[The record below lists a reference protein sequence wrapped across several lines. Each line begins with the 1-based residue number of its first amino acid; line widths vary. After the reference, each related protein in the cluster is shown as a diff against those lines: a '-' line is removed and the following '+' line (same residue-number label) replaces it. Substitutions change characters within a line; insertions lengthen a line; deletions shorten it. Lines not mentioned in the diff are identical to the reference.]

1 MESEIRNLIK
11 LRGENFHNQNYDF
24 SSIDFNFIGK
34 VDSLQDLE
42 EFPSK
47 SLFIW
52 HVGEGITTLN
62 NFEIERWSVDA
73 PSGNHLI
80 ISERFIDD
88 DLNKDN
94 YRKNK
99 IFFWGPNELS
109 QWFGR
114 AILNKEIQLS
124 VIKDDK
130 IDDEIGEIN
139 LNKSTDSS
147 ILALKNNIE
156 ISTWLSNKGLSGVSY
171 SPILLSSKLWEV
183 DGELIGPDG
192 SVEKKRWKI
201 IEDPWENN
209 FTMFSNVEVL
219 SISPSL
225 RIVEPNINFWKDKS
239 QTIDIIAPLIN
250 EKRQGKPKNAGLF
263 TQSMVLQNWNFKTD
277 SCNLYYKKILIPAWI
292 LNTENRQLIHGI
304 SGKTLSA

>member
-88 DLNKDN
+88 NLNTDN
-94 YRKNK
+94 YTKNK
-99 IFFWGPNELS
+99 IFLWGPNELS

-130 IDDEIGEIN
+130 IDDEISEIN

-147 ILALKNNIE
+147 ILTLKNNIE
-156 ISTWLSNKGLSGVSY
+156 ISTWLSNKGLSGITY

-239 QTIDIIAPLIN
+239 QIIDIIAPLIN

>member
-73 PSGNHLI
+73 PSGNHLL

-88 DLNKDN
+88 KLNIEK
-94 YRKNK
+94 YRKNM

-130 IDDEIGEIN
+130 IDDEISEIN

-147 ILALKNNIE
+147 ILTLKNNIE
-156 ISTWLSNKGLSGVSY
+156 ISTWLSNKGLSGITY

-192 SVEKKRWKI
+192 SVEKKKWKI

-219 SISPSL
+219 PISPSL

-239 QTIDIIAPLIN
+239 QIIDIIAPLIN

-277 SCNLYYKKILIPAWI
+277 SCNLYYSKILIPAWT

-304 SGKTLSA
+304 SGKKLSA

>member
-47 SLFIW
+47 SLFIR

-62 NFEIERWSVDA
+62 DFEIERWSVDA

-88 DLNKDN
+88 NLNANK

-99 IFFWGPNELS
+99 IFFWGPDELS
-109 QWFGR
+109 QWFGK
-114 AILNKEIQLS
+114 AILNKEIQVS
-124 VIKDDK
+124 AIKDDK
-130 IDDEIGEIN
+130 IDDEISEIH

-147 ILALKNNIE
+147 ILTLKNNIE
-156 ISTWLSNKGLSGVSY
+156 ISNWLSNKDLSGITY

-219 SISPSL
+219 PISPSL
-225 RIVEPNINFWKDKS
+225 RIIEPNINFWKDKS
-239 QTIDIIAPLIN
+239 QIIDIIAPLIN

-263 TQSMVLQNWNFKTD
+263 TQSMILQNWNFKSD

-304 SGKTLSA
+304 SGKKLSM

>member
-88 DLNKDN
+88 NLNIDN

-130 IDDEIGEIN
+130 IDDEISEIN

-147 ILALKNNIE
+147 ILTLKNNIE

-239 QTIDIIAPLIN
+239 QIIDIIAPLIN

>member
-130 IDDEIGEIN
+130 IDDEISEIN

-147 ILALKNNIE
+147 ILTLKNNIE
-156 ISTWLSNKGLSGVSY
+156 ISTWLSNKGLSGITY

-219 SISPSL
+219 PISPSL

-239 QTIDIIAPLIN
+239 QIIDIIAPLIN

-277 SCNLYYKKILIPAWI
+277 SCNLYYKKILIPAWS

>member
-88 DLNKDN
+88 NLNTDD

-130 IDDEIGEIN
+130 IDDEISEIN

-147 ILALKNNIE
+147 ILTLKNNIE
-156 ISTWLSNKGLSGVSY
+156 ISTWLSNKGLSGITY

-209 FTMFSNVEVL
+209 FTMFSDVKVL
-219 SISPSL
+219 PISPSL

-239 QTIDIIAPLIN
+239 QIIDIIAPLIN

>member
-88 DLNKDN
+88 NLNTDN

-130 IDDEIGEIN
+130 IDDEISEIN

-147 ILALKNNIE
+147 ILTLKNNIE
-156 ISTWLSNKGLSGVSY
+156 ISTWLSNKGLSGVTY

-219 SISPSL
+219 PISPSL
-225 RIVEPNINFWKDKS
+225 RIFEPNIDFWKDKS
-239 QTIDIIAPLIN
+239 QIIDIIAPLIN

>member
-88 DLNKDN
+88 NLNTDN

-130 IDDEIGEIN
+130 IDDEISEIN

-147 ILALKNNIE
+147 ILTLKNNIE
-156 ISTWLSNKGLSGVSY
+156 ISTWLSSKGLSGVTY

-209 FTMFSNVEVL
+209 FTMFSNLEVL
-219 SISPSL
+219 PISPSL
-225 RIVEPNINFWKDKS
+225 RIVEPNIDFWKDKS
-239 QTIDIIAPLIN
+239 QIIDIIAPLIN

>member
-88 DLNKDN
+88 NLNTDN

-130 IDDEIGEIN
+130 IDDEISETN

-147 ILALKNNIE
+147 ILTLKNNIE
-156 ISTWLSNKGLSGVSY
+156 ISTWLSNKGLSGITY

-219 SISPSL
+219 PISPSL
-225 RIVEPNINFWKDKS
+225 RIVEPNIKFWKDKS
-239 QTIDIIAPLIN
+239 QIIDIIAPLIN

-277 SCNLYYKKILIPAWI
+277 SCNLHHKKLLIPAWI

-304 SGKTLSA
+304 SGKKLPA

>member
-88 DLNKDN
+88 NLNTDN

-130 IDDEIGEIN
+130 IDDEISEIN

-147 ILALKNNIE
+147 ILTLKNNIE
-156 ISTWLSNKGLSGVSY
+156 ISTWLSNKGLSGISY

-219 SISPSL
+219 PISPSL
-225 RIVEPNINFWKDKS
+225 RIVEPNIDFWKDKS
-239 QTIDIIAPLIN
+239 QIIDIIAPLIN

>member
-1 MESEIRNLIK
+1 M
-11 LRGENFHNQNYDF
+11 
-24 SSIDFNFIGK
+24 
-34 VDSLQDLE
+34 
-42 EFPSK
+42 
-47 SLFIW
+47 
-52 HVGEGITTLN
+52 
-62 NFEIERWSVDA
+62 
-73 PSGNHLI
+73 
-80 ISERFIDD
+80 
-88 DLNKDN
+88 
-94 YRKNK
+94 
-99 IFFWGPNELS
+99 
-109 QWFGR
+109 
-114 AILNKEIQLS
+114 NKEIQLS

-130 IDDEIGEIN
+130 IDDEISEIN

-147 ILALKNNIE
+147 ILTLKNNIE
-156 ISTWLSNKGLSGVSY
+156 ISTWLSNKGLSGITY

-239 QTIDIIAPLIN
+239 QIIDIIAPLIN

>member
-88 DLNKDN
+88 NLNIDN

-130 IDDEIGEIN
+130 IDDEISEIN

-147 ILALKNNIE
+147 ILTLKNNIE
-156 ISTWLSNKGLSGVSY
+156 ISTWLSNKGLSGITY

-239 QTIDIIAPLIN
+239 QIIDIIAPLIN

>member
-219 SISPSL
+219 PISPSL
-225 RIVEPNINFWKDKS
+225 RIVEPNIDFWKDKS
-239 QTIDIIAPLIN
+239 QIIDIIAPLIN

>member
-62 NFEIERWSVDA
+62 DFEIERWSVDA

-88 DLNKDN
+88 NLNENK

-99 IFFWGPNELS
+99 IFFWGPDELS
-109 QWFGR
+109 QWFGK
-114 AILNKEIQLS
+114 AILNKEIQVS
-124 VIKDDK
+124 AIKDDK
-130 IDDEIGEIN
+130 IDDEISEIN

-147 ILALKNNIE
+147 ILTLKNNIE
-156 ISTWLSNKGLSGVSY
+156 ISNWLSNKDLSGITY

-219 SISPSL
+219 PISPSL
-225 RIVEPNINFWKDKS
+225 RIIEPNINFWKDKS
-239 QTIDIIAPLIN
+239 QIIDIIAPLIN

-263 TQSMVLQNWNFKTD
+263 TQSMILQNWNFKSD

-304 SGKTLSA
+304 SGKKLSM

>member
-88 DLNKDN
+88 NLNTDN

-124 VIKDDK
+124 IIKDDK
-130 IDDEIGEIN
+130 IDDEISEIN

-147 ILALKNNIE
+147 ILTLKNNIE

-219 SISPSL
+219 PISPSL
-225 RIVEPNINFWKDKS
+225 RIVEPNIDFWKDKS
-239 QTIDIIAPLIN
+239 QIIDIIAPLIN

>member
-88 DLNKDN
+88 NLNTDN

-130 IDDEIGEIN
+130 IDDEISEIN

-147 ILALKNNIE
+147 ILTLKNNIE

-219 SISPSL
+219 PISPSL
-225 RIVEPNINFWKDKS
+225 RIVEPNIDFWKDKS
-239 QTIDIIAPLIN
+239 QIIDIIAPLIN

>member
-88 DLNKDN
+88 NLNTDN

-124 VIKDDK
+124 IIKDDK
-130 IDDEIGEIN
+130 IDDEISEIN

-147 ILALKNNIE
+147 ILTLKNNIE
-156 ISTWLSNKGLSGVSY
+156 ISTWLSNKGLSGIRY

-225 RIVEPNINFWKDKS
+225 RIIEPNINFWKDKS
-239 QTIDIIAPLIN
+239 QIIDIIAPLIN

>member
-88 DLNKDN
+88 NLNTDN

-99 IFFWGPNELS
+99 IFFWDPNELS

-130 IDDEIGEIN
+130 IDDEISEIN

-147 ILALKNNIE
+147 ILTLKNNIE
-156 ISTWLSNKGLSGVSY
+156 ISTWLSNKGLSGITY

-219 SISPSL
+219 PISPSL

-239 QTIDIIAPLIN
+239 QIIDIIAPLIN

-277 SCNLYYKKILIPAWI
+277 SCNLHYKKLLIPAWI

-304 SGKTLSA
+304 SGKKLPA

>member
-88 DLNKDN
+88 NLNIDN

-130 IDDEIGEIN
+130 IDDEISEIN

-219 SISPSL
+219 PISPSL
-225 RIVEPNINFWKDKS
+225 RIVEPNIDFWKDKS
-239 QTIDIIAPLIN
+239 QIIDIIAPLIN

>member
-88 DLNKDN
+88 NLNTDDS
-94 YRKNK
+94 RKNK

-130 IDDEIGEIN
+130 IDDEISEIN

-147 ILALKNNIE
+147 ILTLKNNIE
-156 ISTWLSNKGLSGVSY
+156 ISTWLSNKGLSGITY

-219 SISPSL
+219 PISPSL

-239 QTIDIIAPLIN
+239 QIIDIIAPLIN

>member
-88 DLNKDN
+88 NLNTDN

-130 IDDEIGEIN
+130 IDDEISEIN

-147 ILALKNNIE
+147 ILTLKNNIE
-156 ISTWLSNKGLSGVSY
+156 ISTWLSNKGLSGITY

-219 SISPSL
+219 PISPSL
-225 RIVEPNINFWKDKS
+225 RIVEPNIDFWKDKS
-239 QTIDIIAPLIN
+239 QIIDIIAPLIN

-277 SCNLYYKKILIPAWI
+277 SCNLYYKKILIPAWS

>member
-24 SSIDFNFIGK
+24 PSIDFNFIGK
-34 VDSLQDLE
+34 VDSLQDLK

-52 HVGEGITTLN
+52 HVCDGITKLN

-88 DLNKDN
+88 NLNLEN

-99 IFFWGPNELS
+99 IFFWDPNELS
-109 QWFGR
+109 QWFGK
-114 AILNKEIQLS
+114 AILNKEIRLS
-124 VIKDDK
+124 ITKDNN
-130 IDDEIGEIN
+130 IDDATSEFNEIRSIDN
-139 LNKSTDSS
+139 S
-147 ILALKNNIE
+147 ILTLKPNIE
-156 ISTWLSNKGLSGVSY
+156 ISIWLSNKGLSGITY
-171 SPILLSSKLWEV
+171 TPILLSSKLWEI
-183 DGELIGPDG
+183 DGELIGPEG
-192 SVEKKRWKI
+192 LIEKKKWKI

-209 FTMFSNVEVL
+209 FILFSNLDVL
-219 SISPSL
+219 SHSPSL
-225 RIVEPNINFWKDKS
+225 RIIEPNKNLWKDKL
-239 QTIDIIAPLIN
+239 QVMDLIGPLIN

-263 TQSMVLQNWNFKTD
+263 TQSMALQNWNFKSD
-277 SCNLYYKKILIPAWI
+277 NCHLHWKKILMPAWI
-292 LNTENRQLIHGI
+292 VNTENKQLIHGI
-304 SGKTLSA
+304 SGKEITM

>member
-11 LRGENFHNQNYDF
+11 LRGENFHNQSYDF

-88 DLNKDN
+88 NLNTDN

-130 IDDEIGEIN
+130 IDDEISEIN

-147 ILALKNNIE
+147 ILTLKNNIE
-156 ISTWLSNKGLSGVSY
+156 ISTWLSSKGLSGVTY

-209 FTMFSNVEVL
+209 FTMFSNLEVL
-219 SISPSL
+219 PISPSL
-225 RIVEPNINFWKDKS
+225 RIVEPNIDFWKDKS
-239 QTIDIIAPLIN
+239 QIIDIIAPLIN

>member
-88 DLNKDN
+88 NLNTDN

-130 IDDEIGEIN
+130 IDDEISEIN

-147 ILALKNNIE
+147 ILTLKNNIE
-156 ISTWLSNKGLSGVSY
+156 ISTWLSSKGLSGVTY

-219 SISPSL
+219 PISPSL
-225 RIVEPNINFWKDKS
+225 RIVEPNIDFWKDKS
-239 QTIDIIAPLIN
+239 QIIDIIAPLIN

>member
-88 DLNKDN
+88 NLNTDN

-130 IDDEIGEIN
+130 IDDEISEIN

-147 ILALKNNIE
+147 ILTLKNNIE
-156 ISTWLSNKGLSGVSY
+156 ISTWLSNKGLSGITY

-219 SISPSL
+219 PISPSL
-225 RIVEPNINFWKDKS
+225 RIVEPNINFWKDRS
-239 QTIDIIAPLIN
+239 QIIDIIAPLIN

>member
-130 IDDEIGEIN
+130 IDDEISEIN

-147 ILALKNNIE
+147 ILTLKNNIE
-156 ISTWLSNKGLSGVSY
+156 ISTWLSNKGLSGITY

-219 SISPSL
+219 PISPSL
-225 RIVEPNINFWKDKS
+225 RIVEPNINFWKDRS
-239 QTIDIIAPLIN
+239 QIIDIIAPLIN

>member
-88 DLNKDN
+88 NLNTDN

-130 IDDEIGEIN
+130 IDDEISEIN

-147 ILALKNNIE
+147 ILTLKNNIE
-156 ISTWLSNKGLSGVSY
+156 ISTWLSNKGLSGITY

-219 SISPSL
+219 PISPSL
-225 RIVEPNINFWKDKS
+225 RIVEPNIDFWKDKS
-239 QTIDIIAPLIN
+239 QIIDIIAPLIN

>member
-88 DLNKDN
+88 NLNTDN

-130 IDDEIGEIN
+130 IDDEISEIN

-147 ILALKNNIE
+147 ILTLKNNIE
-156 ISTWLSNKGLSGVSY
+156 ISTWLSNKGLSGIRY

-225 RIVEPNINFWKDKS
+225 RIIEPNINFWKDKS
-239 QTIDIIAPLIN
+239 QIIDIITPLIN